1 MPFMSSI
8 IQDMRTM
15 TMRIFNSPIFP
26 KSGSDVMFSVR
37 EIMHNMRNAHGDNRF
52 DIYDWIPLFAV
63 LFATALILNGIF
75 PNSLALS
82 GQGLTFGRKNR
93 AQDTEEGGEE
103 ENVLDSAMAQLE
115 NGVLLMSAIRAGG
128 DCSARLACRLG
139 QMTRQNSESADM
151 ILDAVEFL
159 APSISSSSRY
169 SNFTSSFSA
178 AVRSEDLSA
187 CSAQCSRCL
196 DI

>member
-8 IQDMRTM
+8 IQDMRTL
-15 TMRIFNSPIFP
+15 FSSPIFP
-26 KSGSDVMFSVR
+26 KSGSEMMFSVR
-37 EIMHNMRNAHGDNRF
+37 ELLHNMRNAHGDNRF

-82 GQGLTFGRKNR
+82 AQGLSFGRKNR
-93 AQDTEEGGEE
+93 AQDMEEGEE

-139 QMTRQNSESADM
+139 QMTRQNSDSADM

-159 APSISSSSRY
+159 APTISGSSRY
-169 SNFTSSFSA
+169 TNFTSSFSA
-178 AVRSEDLSA
+178 AVRAEDLSA

-196 DI
+196 GI

>member
-139 QMTRQNSESADM
+139 LFVYSVCRGGVCLVSRCFIYYFRLLG
-151 ILDAVEFL
+151 ILRTPPGQLRTNKTEMK
-159 APSISSSSRY
+159 ISSY
-169 SNFTSSFSA
+169 IYTPGYWYW
-178 AVRSEDLSA
+178 
-187 CSAQCSRCL
+187 
-196 DI
+196 

>member
-8 IQDMRTM
+8 IQDMRTL
-15 TMRIFNSPIFP
+15 FSSPIFP
-26 KSGSDVMFSVR
+26 KSGSDMMFSVR
-37 EIMHNMRNAHGDNRF
+37 EMMHNMRNAHGDNRF

-82 GQGLTFGRKNR
+82 SQGLSFGRKNR
-93 AQDTEEGGEE
+93 AQNMEEEEE

-115 NGVLLMSAIRAGG
+115 NGVLLMSAIREGG
-128 DCSARLACRLG
+128 ECSARLACRLG
-139 QMTRQNSESADM
+139 QMTRQNSDSADM

-159 APSISSSSRY
+159 APTISGSSRY

-178 AVRSEDLSA
+178 AVRSGDLSD

-196 DI
+196 VI

>member
-8 IQDMRTM
+8 IQDMRTL
-15 TMRIFNSPIFP
+15 FSSPIFP
-26 KSGSDVMFSVR
+26 KSGSEMMFSVR
-37 EIMHNMRNAHGDNRF
+37 ELLHNMRNAHGDNRF

-82 GQGLTFGRKNR
+82 AQGLSFGRQNR
-93 AQDTEEGGEE
+93 AQDLEE
-103 ENVLDSAMAQLE
+103 EEEESVLDNAMAQLE

-139 QMTRQNSESADM
+139 QMTRQNSDSADM

-159 APSISSSSRY
+159 APTISGSSRY
-169 SNFTSSFSA
+169 TNFTSSFSA
-178 AVRSEDLSA
+178 AVRAEDLSA

-196 DI
+196 VI